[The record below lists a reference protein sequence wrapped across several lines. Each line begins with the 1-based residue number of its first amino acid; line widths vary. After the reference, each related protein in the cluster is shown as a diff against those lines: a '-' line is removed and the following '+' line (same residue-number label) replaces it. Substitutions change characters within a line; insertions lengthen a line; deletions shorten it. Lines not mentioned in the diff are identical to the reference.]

1 MSFKN
6 TEDKLNFLVQ
16 GSAQEPYQVSFLK
29 DQNNLNVYCT
39 CPAGVLGQFCK
50 HKFNILEGSTNAVV
64 SDNVDDVE
72 IVANWLAGSD
82 VETAL
87 IALYEV
93 QFELSK
99 LKKRLS
105 LARKEV
111 ARVMRE

>member
-1 MSFKN
+1 MLFKD
-6 TEDKLNFLVQ
+6 EASKLTFLVQ
-16 GSAQEPYQVSFLK
+16 GSAQEPYEVNFLK
-29 DQNNLNVYCT
+29 HNDNLNAYCT

-50 HKFNILEGSTNAVV
+50 HKFNILEGSIKAVV
-64 SDNVDDVE
+64 SDNADEVE
-72 IVANWLAGSD
+72 VVATWLAGSD

-87 IALYEV
+87 VALYEV

-99 LKKRLS
+99 LKKKLS

>member
-1 MSFKN
+1 MLFKD
-6 TEDKLNFLVQ
+6 EASKLTFLVQ
-16 GSAQEPYQVSFLK
+16 GSAQEPYEVNFLK
-29 DQNNLNVYCT
+29 HNDNLNAYCT

-50 HKFNILEGSTNAVV
+50 HKFNILEGSTKAVV
-64 SDNVDDVE
+64 SYNAGEVE
-72 IVANWLAGSD
+72 VVATWLAGSD

-99 LKKRLS
+99 LKKKLS